1 MQNFPASEGGTSPSD
16 TPCAPPN
23 HFSTS
28 KPDLCPCIQWDL
40 LEQNEWALIIK
51 YHAYIN
57 WFYSKTCLQNEEKI
71 MRGEA
76 FLGLKN
82 PENPGASGGSAPW
95 TPARGVAPG
104 PHQGPLSGPLD
115 PTPLR
120 RSLRSTWTQ
129 TIFIQPPA
137 VTNPAHAHDLGRN
150 SNMFFY
156 FVAIFSFHN
165 CSESRKLKFLQFRYA
180 AILTF
185 CCKITSPPS

>member
-1 MQNFPASEGGTSPSD
+1 MIPVSNMQNFPSFWGGHIPLRH
-16 TPCAPPN
+16 PLCA
-23 HFSTS
+23 HQIISQRQS
-28 KPDLCPCIQWDL
+28 QICAPCIQWDL

-57 WFYSKTCLQNEEKI
+57 WFYSNTCLQNEEKI

-82 PENPGASGGSAPW
+82 PENPGASGVSAPW

-120 RSLRSTWTQ
+120 RS
-129 TIFIQPPA
+129 A
-137 VTNPAHAHDLGRN
+137 
-150 SNMFFY
+150 
-156 FVAIFSFHN
+156 
-165 CSESRKLKFLQFRYA
+165 RYA
-180 AILTF
+180 RFALLGPKRF
-185 CCKITSPPS
+185 LFSPPQ

>member
-1 MQNFPASEGGTSPSD
+1 MIPVSKMQNFPASEGGTSPSD

-40 LEQNEWALIIK
+40 LEQNEWAPYHQISCVYQLI
-51 YHAYIN
+51 
-57 WFYSKTCLQNEEKI
+57 LQQNLSAKWRKKLCKEK
-71 MRGEA
+71 A

-120 RSLRSTWTQ
+120 RYARFAL
-129 TIFIQPPA
+129 
-137 VTNPAHAHDLGRN
+137 LGPKR
-150 SNMFFY
+150 
-156 FVAIFSFHN
+156 
-165 CSESRKLKFLQFRYA
+165 FLF
-180 AILTF
+180 
-185 CCKITSPPS
+185 SPPQ